1 MLKKTIGVFDGIQT
15 QSHRLTDYESDAL
28 PTVSQR
34 PLILMVSNIIEL
46 LICIFLKRL
55 MIQLKYSTLFDNAM
69 IKTLKTTT
77 V

>member
-1 MLKKTIGVFDGIQT
+1 V
-15 QSHRLTDYESDAL
+15 
-28 PTVSQR
+28 PQR

-69 IKTLKTTT
+69 IKTLKTTI
-77 V
+77 VWKYFK